1 MSAVDLSDEGQLEKD
16 STSGL
21 FQSQQFKFTCNGN
34 LLSKN
39 PMVTNNDF
47 LSLMNRS
54 GDSNRID
61 YRQTLPCFV
70 FSSVDDPCKVYAKR
84 LASGITLEFPENF
97 NFVTNH
103 RVIRMVSKSK
113 A

>member
-1 MSAVDLSDEGQLEKD
+1 MSAVDLSDEGHLEKD

-21 FQSQQFKFTCNGN
+21 FQTQQFKFTCNDN
-34 LLSKN
+34 LLSKD

-61 YRQTLPCFV
+61 YRQTLPCFD

-84 LASGITLEFPENF
+84 LASGITLEFPENT

-113 A
+113 I